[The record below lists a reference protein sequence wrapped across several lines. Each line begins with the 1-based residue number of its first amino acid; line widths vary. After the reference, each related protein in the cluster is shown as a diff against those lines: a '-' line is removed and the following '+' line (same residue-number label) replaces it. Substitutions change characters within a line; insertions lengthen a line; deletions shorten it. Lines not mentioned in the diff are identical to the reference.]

1 MPRSSSRSSL
11 VPLARLAALSLVSL
25 AGCVGDAG
33 EPLGEAVSPVVVC
46 HASPTVEGIDVSEF
60 QGTIDWAQ
68 VKGSGRAWAY
78 ARISDGSYMDK
89 TFDANWPAM
98 KAAGVLR
105 GAYQFFEPGQDPTTQ
120 ANTVV
125 AKIGKLGAGDLPAMI
140 DVEAT
145 GGQSAATIAAH
156 IATWISVVEK
166 GTGKKPIIY
175 TGKYFW
181 QDNVADTNQFVG
193 YDLWL
198 AAYVSGCPNTPDAWS
213 DWKIWQYTSTG
224 SIAGISGNVD
234 HDVYA
239 GTLADLQKLA
249 GAGVDYAAKYV
260 SQSWPLAST
269 SLKMTAGQT
278 VAADITLQN
287 VGGKAWDSNTKL
299 ATSNPRDRASAF
311 VASDWPSDHRLD
323 VVSGTVAPGA
333 SYKFTF
339 SFHAPTTP
347 GSYHEFFN
355 LVEEG
360 TAWFSDSSQGGPAD
374 NVIEAWIE
382 VAPGPAGSD
391 AGPAPSDGGTAGD
404 AGSGGDGGSGSDG
417 GALPDAG
424 SNPDGGAS
432 GDGGHVDLITSDTNG
447 SGGCSSAPA
456 RRGSGGTLALG
467 AFGVAIGL
475 AASRR
480 RRP

>member
-1 MPRSSSRSSL
+1 MPRSPSRSSL
-11 VPLARLAALSLVSL
+11 VLLAFSALAALSFVSL
-25 AGCVGDAG
+25 AGCAGDVGQ
-33 EPLGEAVSPVVVC
+33 EPLGEGVSPVVVC

-60 QGTIDWAQ
+60 QGAINWAQ
-68 VKGSGRAWAY
+68 VKASGRAWAY

-105 GAYQFFEPGQDPTTQ
+105 GAYQFFEPGGDATAQ

-125 AKIGKLGAGDLPAMI
+125 SKIGKLGAGDLPAMI

-145 GGQSAATIAAH
+145 GGQTAATIASK
-156 IATWISVVEK
+156 IATWISIVEK
-166 GTGKKPIIY
+166 GTGKKPVIY

-181 QDNVADTNQFVG
+181 QDNVADTSQFVG

-224 SIAGISGNVD
+224 SISGISGNVD

-278 VAADITLQN
+278 IAADITLQN
-287 VGGKAWDSNTKL
+287 VGGKAWDANTKL
-299 ATSNPRDRASAF
+299 ATSNPRDRASVFA
-311 VASDWPSDHRLD
+311 ASDWLSDHRLD
-323 VVSGTVAPGA
+323 AVSGSVAPGA

-339 SFHAPTTP
+339 SFHAPSTP

-360 TAWFSDSSQGGPAD
+360 TTWFSDPSQGGPAD
-374 NVIEAWIE
+374 DVMEAWIE
-382 VAPGPAGSD
+382 VAPGPAGGD
-391 AGPAPSDGGTAGD
+391 AGPAD
-404 AGSGGDGGSGSDG
+404 DG
-417 GALPDAG
+417 GAATDAG
-424 SNPDGGAS
+424 PSTDSGAA
-432 GDGGHVDLITSDTNG
+432 GDGATSSDAAPRGNDGHADLITDTSS
-447 SGGCSSAPA
+447 SGGCSSVPA
-456 RRGSGGTLALG
+456 RGGAGGTVALG
-467 AFGVAIGL
+467 ALGLSLAL

-480 RRP
+480 RRTRA